1 MQYGHERGIT
11 FWDTADQYG
20 THPHI
25 GEALRRLAREE
36 VAITSK
42 TVARDAVTVKA
53 DVERFLI
60 ELNTDY
66 VEIVVLYC
74 ITDARWLESM
84 HRPMDALS

>member
-11 FWDTADQYG
+11 IWDTADQYR

-66 VEIVVLYC
+66 VDIVMPHC
-74 ITDARWLESM
+74 ITDARWPESM